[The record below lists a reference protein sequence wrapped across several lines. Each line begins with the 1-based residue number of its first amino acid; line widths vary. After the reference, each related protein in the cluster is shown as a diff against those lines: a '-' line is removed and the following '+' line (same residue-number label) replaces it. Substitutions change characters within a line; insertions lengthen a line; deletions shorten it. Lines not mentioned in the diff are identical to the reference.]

1 MPLLQY
7 FGYVGPAL
15 LILLMGV
22 NWLLPVPVVEPTHSA
37 IARPAI
43 RISSIETL
51 PERVVF
57 DTSLPQIAIL
67 PAPPQSAFSFVQITP
82 GPVPALSL
90 AEVAPKTPI
99 IAKRYPAIKVVT
111 HRAPPPVQAAAS
123 KSYNVRYAQLTAKP
137 RIGTTLLSDIAGRF
151 GKIFKVN

>member
-15 LILLMGV
+15 LMLLMGV
-22 NWLLPVPVVEPTHSA
+22 NWLLPVPVVEPTHTA
-37 IARPAI
+37 VARPVI

-67 PAPPQSAFSFVQITP
+67 PTPPQSAFSFVQITP
-82 GPVPALSL
+82 GPLPALSL

-99 IAKRYPAIKVVT
+99 IAKRDPAIKVVT
-111 HRAPPPVQAAAS
+111 HRAPPVQPAAA